1 MRKLCLS
8 LISVQLVLGAA
19 ALIASQ
25 DAAAQRAGA
34 GNDQQQEQETRRTPA
49 MREAVYQRLSEAQ
62 ACAEMGDM
70 QCARDKLNQLS
81 RMRDLN
87 SYETAQMYYFEAY
100 LAFEDENYD
109 GAITAY
115 EKVLQQPDLPISLEQ
130 NTMLSLAQLYAQ
142 QERYQEAL
150 SMLERWFQVTEMPG
164 TTAYVLKAQIHYQLR
179 QYEQG
184 IPEILRAIELAREQ
198 GRDIE
203 ESWYQLLNVFYFE
216 LENYPKVIETLT
228 FMVNNWPKKD
238 YFIQLA
244 SIYGQEGQEE
254 RMTALY
260 EAAYEA
266 GWLTRG
272 QELTTLAQMLLQAE
286 APYKAARI
294 LEKGLSDGTIEK
306 TEANWRLLSQA
317 WQLARE
323 DEKALPALTEA
334 ASRSNDGELDLMLAQ
349 SYANLARWEECAD
362 AARNAIR
369 RGGLDRPD
377 RANLLLGNCLAEM
390 KDYPAARTAFEAA
403 LRDERSRST
412 AQQWLQYIQDEQDR
426 ERQLRQA
433 QGRG

>member
-1 MRKLCLS
+1 LS